1 MELRQLRY
9 FVAIVEHG
17 SLSRAALV
25 LHVAQPALTQQL
37 RQLEEELGTPLM
49 HRSAQGVQ
57 STDAGKVFYEH
68 AQAILKQVADA
79 KSAVTQSTTRPSGS
93 VTLGLPHSISGALAL
108 PLLMAARASYPE
120 ITLQLTEELSGS
132 LAEQL
137 KSGRINL
144 AVLFD
149 DGQLAPFACSPLIEE
164 ELMFICRADSVWRPA
179 ADGTPA
185 TAGAGAGTGA
195 GTGTGAGAGAG
206 AGAGTPEAAGAVRGA
221 APATAGVALATAL
234 ALPLILPAQRQG
246 VRPRIDGAAR
256 AAGLALASVIEINSI
271 AILKSALLADMGA
284 TILPVAPLQGEIDS
298 GVLVAHPIHSP
309 ALARSVTLCASRNIP
324 LTNAAAA
331 VKRLVHQVTRELCQN
346 GAWRGARLLP

>member
-9 FVAIVEHG
+9 FVAIVDHG
-17 SLSRAALV
+17 SLSRAAVV

-37 RQLEEELGTPLM
+37 RQLEEELGAQLL
-49 HRSAQGVQ
+49 HRSAQGVL

-68 AQAILKQVADA
+68 AQAILKQVGDA
-79 KSAVTQSTTRPSGS
+79 RSAVTQSTTRPSGS

-120 ITLQLTEELSGS
+120 ITLQLTEELSGN

-149 DGQLAPFACSPLIEE
+149 DGQLAPFASTPLVEE
-164 ELMFICRADSVWRPA
+164 ELMFIYRSGSSMASGDMPMALAD
-179 ADGTPA
+179 
-185 TAGAGAGTGA
+185 
-195 GTGTGAGAGAG
+195 
-206 AGAGTPEAAGAVRGA
+206 
-221 APATAGVALATAL
+221 ALATT
-234 ALPLILPAQRQG
+234 LILPAQQQG
-246 VRPRIDGAAR
+246 VRPRIESVAR
-256 AAGLALASVIEINSI
+256 GAGLALSHVIEINSI

-284 TILPVAPLQGEIDS
+284 TILPVAPLLAEVAS
-298 GVLVAHPIHSP
+298 GAMQARPIHSP
-309 ALARSVTLCASRNIP
+309 SISRTVTLCASKNIP

-331 VKRLVHQVTRELCQN
+331 VSRLVLQVTGELCDS
-346 GAWRGARLLP
+346 GAWIGARLA